1 MLVAAK
7 RAEEGSGS
15 VGTEGR
21 SGLSKPRGEGGCG
34 TGAEAARDAAC
45 EAANVAAARA
55 EAAARGDAWAAAA
68 TAAARRG
75 VLGLEKARA
84 AALA

>member
-34 TGAEAARDAAC
+34 TGAEAA
-45 EAANVAAARA
+45 NVAAARA
-55 EAAARGDAWAAAA
+55 EEAARGDAWAAAA